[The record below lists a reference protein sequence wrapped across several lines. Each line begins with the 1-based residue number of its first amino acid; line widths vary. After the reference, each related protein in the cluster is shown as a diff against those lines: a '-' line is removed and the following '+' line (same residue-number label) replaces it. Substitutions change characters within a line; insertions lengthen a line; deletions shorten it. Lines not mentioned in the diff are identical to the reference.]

1 MAEENLTLSGRQIA
15 SETKI
20 TNHEKHFDRLD
31 ATVEKLVEVSIQ
43 LKEIVKNQENEIL
56 GVKNAHQNLSE
67 QVERRREI
75 YSEMFDNLRGELRT
89 QETKFKTELT
99 NLETTIGQKIQDLGS
114 KITTNVGWF
123 EKWKFTIFGA
133 GLVILFILD
142 KLPIIENLF
151 KVAS

>member
-1 MAEENLTLSGRQIA
+1 MTEENLTLSGRQIA

-20 TNHEKHFDRLD
+20 INHEKHFDRLD

-123 EKWKFTIFGA
+123 EKWKFTILGA

-142 KLPIIENLF
+142 KLPIIENIF